1 MTVKKIIKKP
11 WTEAHIKKFN
21 WLFKYYKQL
30 YPDAKQEN
38 FIDINKRSLMGLI
51 ENNLNW
57 KDGSKEGLLFM
68 IARYL
73 HNKGETRYNKLYSE
87 KAHNLTLK
95 LRAHEDNNL
104 LDEKEQANFRSH
116 EFFENLINN
125 INIDDIKT
133 KEQHYKYLLLNLLVF
148 QPPLRTSFYSTA
160 KFLRAKSDNDKINN
174 FVWINRRGMLKIN
187 YIVNKDK
194 ASNYKAYNIN
204 KNLSSISIEDDK
216 LIKLINDSFIK
227 FPRVYLFEL
236 NNKAVSS
243 STLLNWLKDIT
254 GIPGL
259 NFDILRSSYITWF
272 YNSKAQTMANKTKLS
287 HQMRHSTDTAQRNYL
302 KIFEI
307 DPIQIQN
314 KNDELLLKI
323 SELQREL
330 DEKNNKLKGYENN
343 TENIKTYKKRRG
355 DIIYRL
361 NKGTRPREKT
371 LKQYNIIYNDVSKV
385 YI

>member
-11 WTEAHIKKFN
+11 WTEAHIKRFN
-21 WLFKYYKQL
+21 WLFQYYKQL

-160 KFLRAKSDNDKINN
+160 KFLRSKSDNDKINN

-227 FPRVYLFEL
+227 YPRVYLFEL

-330 DEKNNKLKGYENN
+330 DDKNNKLKGYENN

-361 NKGTRPREKT
+361 NKGTRPREET